1 MRNYPARR
9 LGRILAVLTTAGLL
23 LFACSSSALDEF
35 IADPDEDHTVDDAST
50 GAGDDTDEYG
60 DQSDTDTQADT
71 NDAAPSA
78 DTSLGADVDSIDCDD
93 YGFGTDEEVTFI
105 AVYRVVDARLGD
117 LCFGEPNP
125 PTEAAWKVLTD
136 ITPRGQLLDLG
147 LFAGF
152 EPSPFEQAQTL
163 AFVNPLDDDGV
174 LYQMSVNAE
183 VAANEPT
190 TLTITLAHELTHVF
204 TALPFELDRNAD
216 YDSCETY
223 WNGEG
228 CYTFQSLMASWIA
241 DFWSDG
247 LINEI
252 DPSRPASE
260 LEDDGY
266 ERCQYEPRFFGSYAA
281 SSPEEDF
288 AEAFGAYVLRVPPAT
303 DQQQEKLDWIAA
315 RPGLREFQEQAI
327 AAGYGPDA
335 NTFDSCGD
343 LVGN

>member
-1 MRNYPARR
+1 MRSYPAQRV
-9 LGRILAVLTTAGLL
+9 GRILAVLTTLGLL
-23 LFACSSSALDEF
+23 VFACSSTALDELT
-35 IADPDEDHTVDDAST
+35 AGSDEDRAIIDDEDRYPGGETHTDYNPDDA
-50 GAGDDTDEYG
+50 
-60 DQSDTDTQADT
+60 
-71 NDAAPSA
+71 DAANANA
-78 DTSLGADVDSIDCDD
+78 DTSLGANPDSLNCDD
-93 YGFGTDEEVTFI
+93 YGFDTDEEVTFI
-105 AVYRVVDARLGD
+105 AVYRVTDAALGE
-117 LCFGEPNP
+117 LCFGEANA
-125 PTEAAWKVLTD
+125 PTEAAWKVLVD

-152 EPSPFEQAQTL
+152 EPSPIEESETL

-174 LYQMSVNAE
+174 LYQMSVNAD

-204 TALPFELDRNAD
+204 TALPFELDRSID
-216 YDSCETY
+216 YDDCETY

-228 CYTFQSLMASWIA
+228 CYAPDSLLASWIA

-247 LINEI
+247 LIDEI
-252 DPSRPASE
+252 DPLRSAVE

-303 DQQQEKLDWIAA
+303 DQQQEKIDWIAA
-315 RPGLREFQEQAI
+315 RPGLRAFQDQAV

-343 LVGN
+343 LIGN